1 MLSSA
6 EALFTHVTH
15 ATRAQ
20 PIALWDARHLYEDLL
35 RLALRMTR
43 HPQDAEDI
51 VQSAF
56 LRALESS
63 APITSDAV
71 RRAWL
76 TTVVRHMSIDRARA
90 KRRRNVTTSDTDQ
103 LPMRPSEPQPAWM
116 AITAEQLQH
125 ALDDCKPHLREVWRL
140 YYERGFSQAQ
150 IAAFL
155 DISPRTVAT
164 RLHRLR
170 GWLRETLEPVIDAA
184 SVPARTKCDK

>member
-1 MLSSA
+1 MLSTSA
-6 EALFTHVTH
+6 EALYTH
-15 ATRAQ
+15 ARQVAR
-20 PIALWDARHLYEDLL
+20 WDARHLYGDLL

-56 LRALESS
+56 LRAFESG
-63 APITSDAV
+63 APMASEAV

-90 KRRRNVTTSDTDQ
+90 KRRRNITTSDTDL
-103 LPMRPSEPQPAWM
+103 LPTRPTEPQPAWM
-116 AITAEQLQH
+116 AITAEQLQR

-170 GWLRETLEPVIDAA
+170 GWLRETLEPVIDPA
-184 SVPARTKCDK
+184 SAPARTKCDK

>member
-1 MLSSA
+1 MLSTSA
-6 EALFTHVTH
+6 EVLSFTHARPVARWGT
-15 ATRAQ
+15 
-20 PIALWDARHLYEDLL
+20 RHLYEDLL

-63 APITSDAV
+63 APMTSDAV

-90 KRRRNVTTSDTDQ
+90 KRRRSITTSDTDL
-103 LPMRPSEPQPAWM
+103 LPTQPTEPQPAWM
-116 AITAEQLQH
+116 VITAEQLQR
-125 ALDDCKPHLREVWRL
+125 ALDACKPHLREVWRL

-150 IAAFL
+150 IAVFL
-155 DISPRTVAT
+155 NISPRTVAT

-170 GWLRETLEPVIDAA
+170 GWLREALEPMINAA
-184 SVPARTKCDK
+184 SAPAHTKCDK